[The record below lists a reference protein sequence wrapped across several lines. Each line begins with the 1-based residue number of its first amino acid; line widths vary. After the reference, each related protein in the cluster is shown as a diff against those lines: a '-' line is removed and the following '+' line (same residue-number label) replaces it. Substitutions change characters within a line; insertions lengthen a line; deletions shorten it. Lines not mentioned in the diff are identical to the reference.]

1 MHIILI
7 TGYAGSGKD
16 VIGSLL
22 QKRGYKRYAFADTLK
37 IYSAKK
43 HGYQYNLTQTQE
55 GKSTLVTSILTNKMA
70 TVREFLIADSAEA
83 KTTHNDPSFWAKIL
97 ENIIQIEKPQKV
109 VITDWRYTA
118 EYAHFKTTFDSYF
131 GSSTQSTL
139 EPNTLVTI
147 RVLRPGI
154 TILDDPS
161 EHELDHVKTDHTI
174 YNTSTMDYLSSQL
187 SQFI

>member
-22 QKRGYKRYAFADTLK
+22 QKRGYKRYAFADCVK
-37 IYSAKK
+37 ICSAKH
-43 HGYQYNLTQTQE
+43 HGFDYNLTQTQD
-55 GKSTLVTSILTNKMA
+55 GKSTVVTSIYNNKQA
-70 TVREFLIADSAEA
+70 TVRTFLIEDSAEA
-83 KTTHNDPSFWAKIL
+83 KMIHNDPAFWAKIL

-109 VITDWRYTA
+109 VITDWRYKA
-118 EYAHFKTTFDSYF
+118 EYNHFKTTFDSYF
-131 GSSTQSTL
+131 GSSIQSTL
-139 EPNTLVTI
+139 EPNILVTI

-161 EHELDHVKTDHTI
+161 EHELDTIVTDHTI
-174 YNTSTMDYLSSQL
+174 YNTSTIDHLSSQL
-187 SQFI
+187 NQFI